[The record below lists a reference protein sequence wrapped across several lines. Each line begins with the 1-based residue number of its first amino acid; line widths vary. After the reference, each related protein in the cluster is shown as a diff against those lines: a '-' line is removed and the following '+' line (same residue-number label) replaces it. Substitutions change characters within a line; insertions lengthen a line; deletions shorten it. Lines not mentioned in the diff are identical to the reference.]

1 MNVRVL
7 PKADLLVEI
16 DVIGETG
23 AILRVIT
30 RRIATTR
37 DHGDGRWTCLLSDP
51 AGGELS
57 IATIAPAERGHW
69 VCVQPPVS
77 VDGAL
82 HIARAVLA
90 GITLHRSV
98 TEQMRVLS
106 EAVLFLTG
114 QHQPTGTPVAARV
127 AGGRS

>member
-1 MNVRVL
+1 MSYR
-7 PKADLLVEI
+7 PPPRADLLVEI
-16 DVIGETG
+16 DIPAGVAG
-23 AILRVIT
+23 AVRTIS
-30 RRIATTR
+30 RRIVTTR

-51 AGGELS
+51 DSGDLS
-57 IATIAPAERGHW
+57 TATIAPAENGQW

-82 HIARAVLA
+82 HIARSVLA
-90 GITLHRSV
+90 GVTLHRSV

-114 QHQPTGTPVAARV
+114 QSRASGPIAPARIER
-127 AGGRS
+127 GR